1 MVIYVVLNEGEIVFA
16 SEDEEL
22 ANGYADKSWQKDIQ
36 DTANE
41 YGFDLNNPK
50 QLDAAQYQAGF
61 DGGVY
66 DVVKVDTNKF
76 DDNDEMTVQLS
87 VGEEVIERYDLE
99 RFL

>member
-1 MVIYVVLNEGEIVFA
+1 MIVYAVLNEGEIVFA
-16 SEDEEL
+16 SKDEEL
-22 ANGYADKSWQKDIQ
+22 ANSYADKSWQEDIQ
-36 DTANE
+36 ETADE
-41 YGFDLNNPK
+41 YDFDLDNPK

-66 DVVKVDTNKF
+66 DVVKVDTDKF

>member
-1 MVIYVVLNEGEIVFA
+1 MIVYVVLNEGEIVFA
-16 SEDEEL
+16 SKDEEL
-22 ANGYADKSWQKDIQ
+22 ANSYADKSWHEDIQ
-36 DTANE
+36 ETADE
-41 YGFDLNNPK
+41 YNFDLDNPK

-61 DGGVY
+61 DDGVY
-66 DVVKVDTNKF
+66 DVVKVDTDKF

>member
-1 MVIYVVLNEGEIVFA
+1 MIVYAVLNEGENEFA

-22 ANGYADKSWQKDIQ
+22 ANSYADKSWQEDIQ
-36 DTANE
+36 ETADE
-41 YGFDLNNPK
+41 YDFDLDNPK

-66 DVVKVDTNKF
+66 DVVKVDTDKF